1 MTQKKLDIYNEN
13 LNINGFF
20 NYSLTYS
27 FILRSYFKNYNINKL
42 EVNWLYVSPPPDCLR
57 QSGGGEN
64 SRKFISKTE

>member
-42 EVNWLYVSPPPDCLR
+42 EVYWLYV
-57 QSGGGEN
+57 
-64 SRKFISKTE
+64 